1 MNKIKGIL
9 TFVVLFIS
17 MTAMSQVFLIN
28 EMGTGQDA
36 EQACT
41 GTIYDSGGATG
52 NYSSNESYTATICSD
67 NGSTV
72 ELSFT
77 QFVTQEGYDMLTI
90 TDGPNDAAPI
100 IAGPVSGTALQG
112 QTIVSTG
119 NCLTLI
125 WSSSGTGNMAGWAAT
140 INCGMLCQGYTIDMV
155 STVPA
160 ITNVD
165 SMWIDICPGD
175 DIDFNV
181 NGVFPNNGS
190 QGYSQSNS
198 TVDFHWFVVNGDQ
211 DTTEVNGLGMTNFNH
226 VFNEPGGYFVVVQGV
241 DQNGCYN
248 MNYLEYRVRVSI
260 PPYFN
265 GTNIQPDPV
274 CPGAEIAL
282 DGEIQANDWHAPIP
296 EISAGVTFLPDG
308 NGASYTTCLNYTIF
322 NPGQTIQNASDI
334 LDIMINMEHS
344 YLGDLNISIQCPN
357 GSQTVLKPYP
367 GGGGT
372 YLGEPI
378 DNDSDLTPGV
388 GYEYFFTENS
398 PTYGTMLDEAGG
410 VSTLPAGSYTPEE
423 SFANLIGCPLNG
435 EWCIVITDNL
445 SIDNGYI
452 FQWGMNFN
460 PDVYPD
466 DFWIIANN
474 FPSSNMTWDGP
485 NMGDQSVGNGLAY
498 PMVSGDAV
506 AYTFT
511 AIDDFGCAYDTTVTV
526 TVLPQDDPTC
536 CVEPTPTIGGDQ
548 VICTNSFA
556 LTASSPVP
564 GNNGFW
570 EQVSGPG
577 TATFTDNTDPN
588 AIVTVP
594 IFGDYEFQWSELYL
608 GNESCMTSVSINIS
622 FNEMLDPT
630 IAPIADMCLSAN
642 PVELVIE
649 DIGTLSC
656 PSCPPGVLDDGIIH
670 PENDLGPGSYTITNT
685 VSGPCTTTPS
695 SQVSFEI
702 FDELHLVGFNDQE
715 CISGSNPEYITEWTV
730 AGSDNT
736 PTSDYEVNGVLQS
749 SPDFY
754 EQHPSATG
762 YSYTITDLN
771 GCTNITV
778 AGIRDCDC
786 PSAGTMASLETV
798 VLCQG
803 ECTGTAVF
811 HNNDNTVIGASVFE
825 FMIHDGDNVPIAYS
839 SDENFCLNDFG
850 GAYNTVYYISGVTG
864 YDNNG
869 DGHPDLTGACFAI
882 SQGTPVMW
890 MLNPIPNAG
899 IDKDTCGQVMQ
910 LDGNNVPDGMIGYW
924 SSSCDF
930 VAVGGTDNHDPNMM
944 ALSGEFG
951 QCTFTWTLVNGQCIG
966 TDDVEITFNQTPEA
980 YAGADTITCGTS
992 IDLQVE
998 NSLPGTTFSWSGS
1011 GMNFNPSSG
1020 AITTA
1025 SVSAPGT
1032 YVATVTEYNGSCY
1045 DQDERV
1051 ITFIPGPQPTVVNS
1065 IDTTCGVDYCLE
1077 VNNVEGTGVWTA
1089 FNDGVQ
1095 IYPVFEDDT
1104 DPFTCVT
1111 IANYTGA
1118 THDIEFVWTETNSFQ
1133 GVLCSNSVSI
1143 DVTFAKVPLA
1153 SADVDWDIN
1162 GTTICGNEVALEA
1175 NLTGSE
1181 FTDGTWIIKDII
1193 GEFSNPHDA
1202 NTLLTIN
1209 PLGAFDDSHTVE
1221 VPILWTITNA
1231 NCSSVDTVEVT
1242 FYDQPQA
1249 NAGVNDSICGL
1260 QYELGA
1266 VYDLIDTDV
1275 YDPNGEWSNLATN
1288 PGSVNISVPTSD
1300 TTLVNVG
1307 TEGLY
1312 GFVWRE
1318 RHDANPGCYT
1328 TDTVWIT
1335 FKEIPIIDAG
1345 DDFDVCGQTTALEG
1359 VSAGFEGAWQPVPGV
1374 AYVDYQNPESQVDY
1388 ASYGAVDFI
1397 WTENNDECTSK
1408 DTVTVTFWRKPIA
1421 QELVADDDTTVCGLI
1436 FDRLRA
1442 EEPADGVTGNWIA
1455 EPGSGVTFYTQT
1467 YDETVEVNDYG
1478 YFDFYWILSTGPDNA
1493 EPDFCTDT
1501 ADAVNVH
1508 FIEVPDAFAGTD
1520 TIFCGYSGTLNAEL
1534 YVPETS
1540 TGSWTNLSEE
1550 NIIFDDNTDPTSGVT
1565 SNVLTADN
1573 PTYDNFELVWTENNM
1588 SCTNSDTVVVGF
1600 ARIPVADMVIIPP
1613 RCEGEPASIKA
1624 KEDSLATYAWTWNGG
1639 VIDSVWPANAEGGEF
1654 RFLTYWPNDD
1664 TAHYVDLVVENHWGC
1679 QSFVNKDTVYEPYRP
1694 QFEVVTYPDTCAL
1707 GKGAFEFTPDP
1718 TSENPSFRWID
1729 TLGVSYPV
1737 PVGDTITD
1745 LPEGT
1750 YNGIHLYRTY
1760 NTAWVT
1766 DYLELFGTEQCT
1778 DTFDINIETAGLID
1792 ANFEI
1797 DVTTDMDALVA
1808 PNAEVRFLNLT
1819 DNDNMTVSCTWYF
1832 GDGETENSCDD
1843 QISHIYTE
1851 ANDCYEPF
1859 LVVKA
1864 RYLPECRDTAFLD
1877 CIKIDDMSK
1886 LEIPNI
1892 FTPNGDGMNDYF
1904 QVKAQTLQSFH
1915 GVIVNRWG
1923 REIFEWTD
1931 PEQGWD
1937 GKMSGG
1943 AEAAPGVYYY
1953 IIKATGMDGVTYEE
1967 TGPLH
1972 LVREK

>member
-1 MNKIKGIL
+1 MKIIRKLLSGSLMLCLSTFLQLNAVAQITAPNASASFATDYSDAFIANGGENDMVYVFCGNEAENAIGELQVNAPGCTVNWFEFDGVSFQPMGAPGSIASGL
-9 TFVVLFIS
+9 TSGGYMAQVDCGGTIECYRAWVWVNQAFVDVDPIDPGCEEFTLHGSVDVLDNQFQIQDPPGTNFVVDETTEITVCFWADHTYVSDLGFYLKSPGHELDEPAYPVLNDGAHEVVELLPAASDWGPSASQGSWTGLPWAVLGCSDPSDENSTCQSGNDVVNFCFTSALPASDPALTACVCDLPTPLVGTYASAGPWDAIYGNLAGEEGWNVQIYDCEGIDVGSLNRATIS
-17 MTAMSQVFLIN
+17 F
-28 EMGTGQDA
+28 TGETECGQ
-36 EQACT
+36 T
-41 GTIYDSGGATG
+41 TFTYDSGDVSGLPESDIADNSCSASSASSYVVPPMDPPGQYTVTSSITSTVWSCTGSSFSSTSLDPVVSPGTSDFPSGTADFILTVTETINVPSAPTCEHESSETFVTTPSDATITPIAPLCYNSTPVQVQVADPGGELSISGTAGPGALENGVFYPENAGPGTHTIYYDITG
-52 NYSSNESYTATICSD
+52 ACPDSDQIDVVVYEHILVQNFSDVVCNPTNTEFTVSFSVVDQDGFGTQFQVDDGSGFVTYNNTYTEQFPSPSNYS
-67 NGSTV
+67 
-72 ELSFT
+72 
-77 QFVTQEGYDMLTI
+77 LTI
-90 TDGPNDAAPI
+90 TDMNGCDSY
-100 IAGPVSGTALQG
+100 VY
-112 QTIVSTG
+112 
-119 NCLTLI
+119 
-125 WSSSGTGNMAGWAAT
+125 
-140 INCGMLCQGYTIDMV
+140 QGY
-155 STVPA
+155 
-160 ITNVD
+160 
-165 SMWIDICPGD
+165 
-175 DIDFNV
+175 
-181 NGVFPNNGS
+181 
-190 QGYSQSNS
+190 
-198 TVDFHWFVVNGDQ
+198 
-211 DTTEVNGLGMTNFNH
+211 
-226 VFNEPGGYFVVVQGV
+226 
-241 DQNGCYN
+241 
-248 MNYLEYRVRVSI
+248 
-260 PPYFN
+260 
-265 GTNIQPDPV
+265 
-274 CPGAEIAL
+274 
-282 DGEIQANDWHAPIP
+282 
-296 EISAGVTFLPDG
+296 
-308 NGASYTTCLNYTIF
+308 
-322 NPGQTIQNASDI
+322 
-334 LDIMINMEHS
+334 
-344 YLGDLNISIQCPN
+344 
-357 GSQTVLKPYP
+357 
-367 GGGGT
+367 
-372 YLGEPI
+372 
-378 DNDSDLTPGV
+378 
-388 GYEYFFTENS
+388 
-398 PTYGTMLDEAGG
+398 
-410 VSTLPAGSYTPEE
+410 
-423 SFANLIGCPLNG
+423 
-435 EWCIVITDNL
+435 
-445 SIDNGYI
+445 
-452 FQWGMNFN
+452 
-460 PDVYPD
+460 
-466 DFWIIANN
+466 
-474 FPSSNMTWDGP
+474 
-485 NMGDQSVGNGLAY
+485 
-498 PMVSGDAV
+498 
-506 AYTFT
+506 
-511 AIDDFGCAYDTTVTV
+511 
-526 TVLPQDDPTC
+526 
-536 CVEPTPTIGGDQ
+536 
-548 VICTNSFA
+548 
-556 LTASSPVP
+556 
-564 GNNGFW
+564 
-570 EQVSGPG
+570 
-577 TATFTDNTDPN
+577 
-588 AIVTVP
+588 
-594 IFGDYEFQWSELYL
+594 
-608 GNESCMTSVSINIS
+608 
-622 FNEMLDPT
+622 
-630 IAPIADMCLSAN
+630 
-642 PVELVIE
+642 
-649 DIGTLSC
+649 
-656 PSCPPGVLDDGIIH
+656 
-670 PENDLGPGSYTITNT
+670 
-685 VSGPCTTTPS
+685 
-695 SQVSFEI
+695 
-702 FDELHLVGFNDQE
+702 
-715 CISGSNPEYITEWTV
+715 
-730 AGSDNT
+730 
-736 PTSDYEVNGVLQS
+736 
-749 SPDFY
+749 
-754 EQHPSATG
+754 
-762 YSYTITDLN
+762 
-771 GCTNITV
+771 
-778 AGIRDCDC
+778 RDCGC
-786 PSAGTMASLETV
+786 VTYAGTMASLELLT
-798 VLCQG
+798 LCQG
-803 ECTGTAVF
+803 DCITGLVA
-811 HNNDNTVIGASVFE
+811 HNNDDAQDGDDVFE
-825 FMIHDGDNVPIAYS
+825 YILHDGTAYPADATS
-839 SDENFCLNDFG
+839 ILERSPSLNFCFSAGMTYGDTYYVSAICGNNQG
-850 GAYNTVYYISGVTG
+850 GHVDNTDPCY
-864 YDNNG
+864 
-869 DGHPDLTGACFAI
+869 
-882 SQGTPVMW
+882 SQSPGTPVVW
-890 MLNPIPNAG
+890 LQNPIANIALSE
-899 IDKDTCGQVMQ
+899 TSVCGKTVD
-910 LDGNNVPDGMIGYW
+910 LVANEPGTGMIGYW
-924 SSSCDF
+924 SATGGSF
-930 VAVGGTDNHDPNMM
+930 VPTEGTTVNDYEMTP
-944 ALSGEFG
+944 LVSTFG
-951 QCTFTWTLVNGQCIG
+951 DYTFTWTISNGPCVASDDILVH
-966 TDDVEITFNQTPEA
+966 FNEEPVA
-980 YAGADTITCGTS
+980 YAGNDTIVCGS
-992 IDLQVE
+992 QVGLNAE
-998 NSLPGTTFSWSGS
+998 LSLTGSTGTWSAQGI
-1011 GMNFNPSSG
+1011 NFNPASSEFALATLNTG
-1020 AITTA
+1020 VYG
-1025 SVSAPGT
+1025 S
-1032 YVATVTEYNGSCY
+1032 YVLIWTESLGSCIDEDYMTVTFVE
-1045 DQDERV
+1045 
-1051 ITFIPGPQPTVVNS
+1051 TPQPTVINS
-1065 IDTTCGVDYCLE
+1065 IDTACGVDYCLS
-1077 VNNVEGTGVWTA
+1077 VQNVVGEGVWTA
-1089 FNDGVQ
+1089 FDESGQ
-1095 IYPVFEDDT
+1095 IYPVFEDET
-1104 DPFTCVT
+1104 DPSTCVT
-1111 IANYTGA
+1111 IANYSGSFK
-1118 THDIEFVWTETNSFQ
+1118 DIEFVWTETNSYQ
-1133 GVLCSNSVSI
+1133 DVSCSNSV
-1143 DVTFAKVPLA
+1143 DVNVTFAKIPLA

-1175 NLTGSE
+1175 NITGSD
-1181 FTDGTWIIKDII
+1181 FTDSQWIIKDVI
-1193 GEFSNPHDA
+1193 GEFSNPNDP
-1202 NTLLTIN
+1202 NTLLTVN
-1209 PLGAFDDSHTVE
+1209 PLGAFDDSHTVT
-1221 VPILWTITNA
+1221 VQILWTLSNSIQ
-1231 NCSSVDTVEVT
+1231 CVSVDTVEVT

-1345 DDFDVCGQTTALEG
+1345 DDFDVCGQTTNLEG

-1540 TGSWTNLSEE
+1540 TGSWTNLSGE
-1550 NIIFDDNTDPTSGVT
+1550 NIIFDDNTDPSSGVT